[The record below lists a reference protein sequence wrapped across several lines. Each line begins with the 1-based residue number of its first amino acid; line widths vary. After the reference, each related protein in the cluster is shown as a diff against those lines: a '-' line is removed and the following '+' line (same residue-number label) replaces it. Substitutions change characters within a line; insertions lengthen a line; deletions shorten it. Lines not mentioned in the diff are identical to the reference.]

1 MSDPVSILI
10 DAEQLRQRVRN
21 RATETLSSVFPL
33 QLRTK
38 QLHLEDVR
46 VTPGDFGPEEER
58 RALLTKGSLEDV
70 VKGTLVLKDLEGKE
84 LDRVKNFTLTHLPY
98 LTDRHT
104 LIMDGTEYQVANQ
117 LRRKPG
123 VYTTQADN
131 NDLWSV
137 FNLGRGKNF
146 KIGFSPD
153 KGTFHVNYGTTNIPL
168 YPILRGLGM
177 THEDIQ
183 SHWGLGVA
191 DANRAL
197 HGKDP
202 DKEVHKLYQQLEH
215 PALLNT
221 SLPTAGKVDVIKRKY
236 EMTTLDPR
244 VTEGTL
250 GARYDKVTPQAMAS
264 AAARILSVHK
274 GTGKTDDVDALTFKT
289 FHSIDD
295 FIAERLRLAHR
306 AWALKAKFA
315 LSTKNS
321 LSEALHRAPFSDS
334 VRKFVTTSS
343 LSSVPTG
350 INPVELLD
358 HAVKVTSLGEG
369 GIGSDRAIPLD
380 ARMIHNTHAG
390 TLDPIR
396 TPESF
401 HSGVDI
407 RASIAAHRDN
417 EGNLYTVARNVR
429 TNKEEFLKA
438 GELNRYVVA
447 FPGQKLTGTVDAFV
461 KGRVER
467 VPASQVTHQIMHV
480 SHLYSPATSLLPLIH
495 TMQGNRAIMASKM
508 VTQALPLVER
518 EVPWVQ
524 SKSHLPG
531 EVSFET
537 VYGHMVVPSAP
548 VSGKVHKIEN
558 GWIYIKPDAV
568 VPRTKKAIYEEDLE
582 KTAAAPS
589 AVIITGNPRYIKNN
603 PKAETFYRDIEDHLS
618 ALGYTVQRDPG
629 EPYTSPVFA
638 DLWIGHSR
646 GADRLRFAKPGTR
659 TIAFGS
665 SREGAINHPDDIV
678 NVTPHTFTPPDAHYV
693 LTNAMREALG
703 RTKTAA
709 KGDEDLV
716 RVPFQTM
723 FPFPSKTYL
732 HHDLIV
738 KPGDRVEAGQ
748 RLADSNYTRN
758 GTLALGRNLRIA
770 YVPYYGQ
777 NSNDGIVISEGCAK
791 KLTSE
796 HMYREVFPLTGLI
809 ELNKT
814 KHQMYYGTKYTPS
827 QYAGLDTHGVIR
839 KGVTVHHGDLLVAG
853 LTRTEIVGTD
863 LLLGRISKALSRPY
877 QEVVLTWTHETPGE
891 IVEVVR
897 TASQIAILVKTLEPM
912 GIGDKLSARHGNKG
926 VVSTI
931 IPDHEMLQDESGKP
945 LDILITSA
953 SVVSRINPS
962 QILEASL
969 GKVAEKTGKP
979 IIYDNN
985 EPRNAVQWTKDLLK
999 KHGVKDKE
1007 VLFDPK
1013 NKRHIKGADD
1023 KGVFVGREFFVKA
1036 FKTTATNFA
1045 GHGVGPYDLNQAPLK
1060 TGGEDSAKGFGKMEI
1075 DALLAHNARNF
1086 LREASTVKGQ
1096 KNDEYW
1102 KAIQLGLP
1110 PPEPKVPFVFN
1121 KFLGMLEGAGIK
1133 VDQRGSKF
1141 KLLPLTDKD
1150 VLARSQGAIKNKQTL
1165 IAKNLM
1171 PETGGLFDPILTGGR
1186 EGTLYTHIDLPEPIP
1201 NPVFREPVR
1210 RILGLSEKDFEHRLA
1225 HEGGQ
1230 WFQDRLKALDVSDE
1244 MKRLRAQIK
1253 TAKGSV
1259 LNDLVKRYKYLE
1271 ALRKEGLRPHEAYI
1285 TSKVAVI
1292 PPVFRPILPSP
1303 GNTSELMVGDANKLY
1318 GHLLDSTQVLT
1329 NTALAEDRPK
1339 HRQKVYNAVAALYGT
1354 EEVDNDKLKGQGT
1367 KGFLSNIA
1375 GIGTPKGGFFQR
1387 KVLRKNQD
1395 VSGRGTIVPDPT
1407 LGLDDVGLP
1416 EDMIWQMYDKFI
1428 VARLIRTGYPA
1439 LDAKER
1445 VLKRDHIAT
1454 QAMLAEIKERPV
1466 ILNRAPTL
1474 HRWSMLAAYPKPVK
1488 GKTIRYSTFMEQ
1500 GMGADYDG
1508 DAIQVHAP
1516 LSQDAIED
1524 VKHMRLSEMLLSDQ
1538 QRNKLLAFPQHEAI
1552 VGFTHASKL
1561 TAEGTPKH
1569 FESME
1574 HATAAWRKG
1583 ELKLTDPVTFG
1594 TEKRAELDITWPE
1607 VGDVL
1612 SSFYDDDP

>member
-10 DAEQLRQRVRN
+10 DAGHLRDRVRTK
-21 RATETLSSVFPL
+21 AVETLTRTFPL
-33 QLRTK
+33 TLRSK

-46 VTPGDFGPEEER
+46 VHPADFGPEEER

-70 VKGTLVLKDLEGKE
+70 VKGTLVLRDNAGQE

-98 LTDRHT
+98 LTERHT

-131 NDLWSV
+131 GDLWSV

-146 KIGFSPD
+146 KVGFAPE

-168 YPILRGLGM
+168 YPILRGLGLS
-177 THEDIQ
+177 HEQ
-183 SHWGLGVA
+183 LQQAWGAGVA
-191 DANRAL
+191 DANRAAQ
-197 HGKDP
+197 GKDP
-202 DKEVHKLYQQLEH
+202 DKALNKLYLQLEH
-215 PALLNT
+215 PALVNT
-221 SLPTAGKVDVIKRKY
+221 TLLPAGQLEVIKRKY
-236 EMTTLDPR
+236 DMTTLDPR
-244 VTEGTL
+244 VTESTL
-250 GARYDKVTPQAMAS
+250 GTAYEKVTPHALRDAAS
-264 AAARILSVHK
+264 RILAVHK
-274 GTGKTDDVDALTFKT
+274 GAETTDDVDALTYKT
-289 FHSIDD
+289 FHSLDD
-295 FIAERLRLAHR
+295 FIAERLRLAQR
-306 AWALKAKFA
+306 GWGLKAKFA
-315 LSTKNS
+315 LSTKNNIA
-321 LSEALHRAPFSDS
+321 EALHRAPFSDS

-358 HAVKVTSLGEG
+358 HAVKVTALGEG

-380 ARMIHNTHAG
+380 ARMIHDTHFGA
-390 TLDPIR
+390 LDPIR

-407 RASIAAHRDN
+407 RASIAAHRDD
-417 EGNLYTVARNVR
+417 EGNLYTCARNVK
-429 TNKEEFLKA
+429 TGKDEFLRA
-438 GELNRYVVA
+438 GDLGRYVVA
-447 FPGQKLTGTVDAFV
+447 FPGQKLTGIVDAFV
-461 KGRVER
+461 KGKAER
-467 VPASQVTHQIMHV
+467 VPATQVTHQIAHV
-480 SHLYSPATSLLPLIH
+480 SHLYSPATTLLPLIH
-495 TMQGNRAIMASKM
+495 NMQGNRAIMASKI
-508 VTQALPLVER
+508 VTQALPLVDR

-531 EVSFET
+531 DVSFET

-548 VSGKVHKIEN
+548 VTGKVHKIEK
-558 GWIYIKPDAV
+558 GWIYIKPD
-568 VPRTKKAIYEEDLE
+568 KASE
-582 KTAAAPS
+582 
-589 AVIITGNPRYIKNN
+589 V
-603 PKAETFYRDIEDHLS
+603 
-618 ALGYTVQRDPG
+618 
-629 EPYTSPVFA
+629 
-638 DLWIGHSR
+638 R
-646 GADRLRFAKPGTR
+646 G
-659 TIAFGS
+659 
-665 SREGAINHPDDIV
+665 
-678 NVTPHTFTPPDAHYV
+678 
-693 LTNAMREALG
+693 
-703 RTKTAA
+703 TKTAA
-709 KGDEDLV
+709 KEDPELV

-738 KPGDRVEAGQ
+738 KPGDHVEAGQ

-770 YVPYYGQ
+770 YIPYHGQ
-777 NSNDGIVISEGCAK
+777 NSNDGVVISEGCAN

-796 HMYREVFPLTGLI
+796 HMYREVYPLPGLI
-809 ELNKT
+809 ELNRA
-814 KHQMYYGTKYTPS
+814 KHQMYYGTKYTPG
-827 QYAGLDTHGVIR
+827 QYAGLDKDGVIR
-839 KGVTVHHGDLLVAG
+839 KGVPVHHGDLLVAG
-853 LTRTEIVGTD
+853 LTKNQLQGTD
-863 LLLGRISKALSRPY
+863 LLLGRISKALAKPF
-877 QEVVLTWTHETPGE
+877 QEVVLTWTHHTPGE
-891 IVEVVR
+891 VVEVVR
-897 TASQIAILVKTLEPM
+897 TSAQIAILIRTLEPM

-926 VVSTI
+926 VVSAI
-931 IPDHEMLQDESGKP
+931 IPDHQMLQDEQGKP
-945 LDILITSA
+945 LDILLTSA

-962 QILEASL
+962 QILEAAL
-969 GKVAEKTGKP
+969 GKVAEKTGRP
-979 IIYDNN
+979 ILYDNN
-985 EPRNAVQWTKDLLK
+985 EPRNAVKWVREQMQ

-1007 VLFDPK
+1007 VLFDPVNRRK
-1013 NKRHIKGADD
+1013 IVGADG

-1036 FKTTATNFA
+1036 FKTTETNFS
-1045 GHGVGPYDLNQAPLK
+1045 GHGVGPYDLNEAPLK

-1110 PPEPKVPFVFN
+1110 PPEPKVPFVFH
-1121 KFLGMLEGAGIK
+1121 KFTNMLEGAGIK

-1141 KLLPLTDKD
+1141 KLLPLTDQD
-1150 VLARSQGAIKNKQTL
+1150 VLARSRGPIQNKQTL
-1165 IAKNLM
+1165 IAKNLL
-1171 PETGGLFDPILTGGR
+1171 PEPGGLFDPLLTGGR
-1186 EGTLYTHIDLPEPIP
+1186 EGTLYAHIDLPEPIP

-1210 RILGLSEKDFEHRLA
+1210 RLLGLSEKDFEQRLGQD
-1225 HEGGQ
+1225 GGQ
-1230 WFQDRLKALDVSDE
+1230 WFQDRLRTLDVANE
-1244 MKRLRAQIK
+1244 LKRIRAQLK

-1259 LNDLVKRYKYLE
+1259 LNDLVKQHKYLE
-1271 ALRKEGLRPHEAYI
+1271 ALQKEGLRPHTAYM

-1292 PPVFRPILPSP
+1292 PPVFRPILPQP
-1303 GNTSELMVGDANKLY
+1303 GSAGELMVADANKLY
-1318 GHLLDSTQVLT
+1318 AHLMDSAKTLRE
-1329 NTALAEDRPK
+1329 TALEVDRPK

-1354 EEVDNDKLKGQGT
+1354 EDVDNDKLQGQGV
-1367 KGFLSNIA
+1367 KGFLANIA
-1375 GIGTPKGGFFQR
+1375 GVGTPKGGFFQR

-1407 LGLDDVGLP
+1407 LGLDEVGLP
-1416 EDMIWQMYDKFI
+1416 EDMLWQMYDKLI

-1445 VLKRDHIAT
+1445 VTKRDHVAT

-1474 HRWSMLAAYPKPVK
+1474 HRWSMVAAYPKPVK
-1488 GKTIRYSTFMEQ
+1488 GKTIRFSTFMEQ

-1516 LSQDAIED
+1516 LSQAAIED

-1561 TAEGTPKH
+1561 EGQGPPKH
-1569 FESME
+1569 FADMQQ
-1574 HATAAWRKG
+1574 ATAAWRRG
-1583 ELKLTDPVTFG
+1583 ALKLTDAVTFG
-1594 TEKRAELDITWPE
+1594 TEKQATLFIAWPE
-1607 VGDVL
+1607 VGGVL
-1612 SSFYDDDP
+1612 SSFYDDGTGAGAGPDP